1 MWANIF
7 LCEIYEIV
15 PCFQSALV
23 PEIKGANRKPNLITL
38 LTLSDF
44 SSLIVVCPIFKHTF
58 ARHIPNSKSLQ
69 LLHD

>member
-1 MWANIF
+1 MRQCPVF
-7 LCEIYEIV
+7 KVHLCQRKKV
-15 PCFQSALV
+15 PT
-23 PEIKGANRKPNLITL
+23 EKPNLITL